1 MAEDECKY
9 VPPWTQ
15 GVCNIRVDLPAAFCG
30 DGRKLFATWIKQF
43 EAAVRAQ
50 TRGDGR
56 SYAASLTA
64 LLPTRLDGAPFFVV
78 GQPALVCATC
88 VSARPRGA
96 SESLE
101 LYAADLSRLVA
112 EAFPE
117 YDKMAQNGEKFR
129 RFLAGLDPGLRAKCH
144 EQGATD
150 LEEALMIAGRCERA
164 RMALGVG
171 LQSGPGSHPAPA
183 TVASLSAAEGTALGT
198 SGVTGKLLGAV
209 ERLTDR
215 MDKLQMEV
223 VNLRAQRS
231 DHTPRTS
238 QGFPCACEC
247 GGFGCRSSAREHR
260 VECNG
265 RAPRYGSRNNREWSP
280 QAQEDRGAAPD
291 YPHRREED
299 ETPRRGRFSVEPEW
313 RRGVRFLSP
322 ARRSPSRRSPS
333 LLQSDGTRETTSN
346 WRWRLRAPWN
356 RTLISI
362 SGMWNLRLGIQW
374 GWWLHRAYRTSPDK
388 RREIDRQVQRL
399 LADGEGSNVRRL
411 QQEDPDIRSLLE
423 WLRAGERPSS
433 VRIKGAGKALRI
445 LWHEFPRMTMID
457 GIVHR
462 VVALSDVEQT
472 WQVVVHRFWCRRSCV
487 FFMVGP

>member
-15 GVCNIRVDLPAAFCG
+15 GVCNVRVDPFCG

-56 SYAASLTA
+56 SYATSLSA
-64 LLPTRLDGAPFFVV
+64 LLPTRLDGAAFLLWDSLPSSV
-78 GQPALVCATC
+78 QRA
-88 VSARPRGA
+88 
-96 SESLE
+96 SLE

-117 YDKMAQNGEKFR
+117 YDKMAQNAEKFR
-129 RFLAGLDPGLRAKCH
+129 RFLAGLDPELRAQCPK
-144 EQGATD
+144 QGATD
-150 LEEALMIAGRCERA
+150 LEKALMIA
-164 RMALGVG
+164 
-171 LQSGPGSHPAPA
+171 A

-198 SGVTGKLLGAV
+198 FGVTGKLPGAV

-265 RAPRYGSRNNREWSP
+265 RAPRYGSRNTREWSP

-313 RRGVRFLSP
+313 RRGLRFLSP
-322 ARRSPSRRSPS
+322 SRRSPSRRSPS
-333 LLQSDGTRETTSN
+333 
-346 WRWRLRAPWN
+346 
-356 RTLISI
+356 
-362 SGMWNLRLGIQW
+362 
-374 GWWLHRAYRTSPDK
+374 
-388 RREIDRQVQRL
+388 
-399 LADGEGSNVRRL
+399 
-411 QQEDPDIRSLLE
+411 
-423 WLRAGERPSS
+423 
-433 VRIKGAGKALRI
+433 
-445 LWHEFPRMTMID
+445 
-457 GIVHR
+457 
-462 VVALSDVEQT
+462 
-472 WQVVVHRFWCRRSCV
+472 RRSPSPSPIRRNQ
-487 FFMVGP
+487 GNDQ

>member
-64 LLPTRLDGAPFFVV
+64 LLPTRLDGAAFLLWDSLPSSVQCDFERVKEKLNEAF
-78 GQPALVCATC
+78 GQKQFLLYFQTC

-333 LLQSDGTRETTSN
+333 
-346 WRWRLRAPWN
+346 P
-356 RTLISI
+356 
-362 SGMWNLRLGIQW
+362 
-374 GWWLHRAYRTSPDK
+374 SPI
-388 RREIDRQVQRL
+388 RRNQGNDQ
-399 LADGEGSNVRRL
+399 
-411 QQEDPDIRSLLE
+411 
-423 WLRAGERPSS
+423 
-433 VRIKGAGKALRI
+433 
-445 LWHEFPRMTMID
+445 
-457 GIVHR
+457 
-462 VVALSDVEQT
+462 
-472 WQVVVHRFWCRRSCV
+472 
-487 FFMVGP
+487 